1 MNFIIGKL
9 KIIYLNL
16 ILEKLRIRR
25 NFLPHGKL
33 NLGKLNTKMRAFMM
47 KNCMQVGF
55 TYICQVPQKSQK
67 TL

>member
-1 MNFIIGKL
+1 MNLIIGKL

-16 ILEKLRIRR
+16 ILEKLIIRR

-33 NLGKLNTKMRAFMM
+33 NLGKLNTKMKAFLM
-47 KNCMQVGF
+47 KNYKQVGF
-55 TYICQVPQKSQK
+55 TYICQVLQKSLN

>member
-16 ILEKLRIRR
+16 IQKKINIRI
-25 NFLPHGKL
+25 NSLLHGKL
-33 NLGKLNTKMRAFMM
+33 NLGKLNTKMKAFLII
-47 KNCMQVGF
+47 NYMQVGF
-55 TYICQVPQKSQK
+55 TYICQVLQKLQK